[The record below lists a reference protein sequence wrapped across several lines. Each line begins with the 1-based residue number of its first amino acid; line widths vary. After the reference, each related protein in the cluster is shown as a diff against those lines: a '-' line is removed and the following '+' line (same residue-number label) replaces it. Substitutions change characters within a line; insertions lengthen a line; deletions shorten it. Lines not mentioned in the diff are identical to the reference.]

1 MVPERPRRHV
11 PLLPGAGGLRDPP
24 RPRRAH
30 PGLGPPRRGRRS
42 RSSQETVDDPGALIP
57 GPGRGRILCRRP
69 RDPVVLGCGPA
80 CGDRDPWVHGLTA
93 TWALVRVRVG
103 V

>member
-93 TWALVRVRVG
+93 TWALVRVG